1 MIPRYETDA
10 QGMKDSTRYEKCAQG
25 IQLLHKGM
33 KCFFRYETRV
43 FLKNSGFSYLYGS
56 TFLGM
61 NKSVPG
67 VKPTAVG
74 MKWQFPRYEKN
85 EQEV

>member
-61 NKSVPG
+61 K
-67 VKPTAVG
+67 KIAV
-74 MKWQFPRYEKN
+74 FP
-85 EQEV
+85 